1 MRTLQMMGWIA
12 MLGVL
17 ALSCFS
23 SRTESQKETAAT
35 ERVDPETRAM
45 QLMQA
50 NCFTCHN
57 PDLEIELRIAP
68 PMFKIR
74 DHYIDDTIRRES
86 FVRQIVDFV
95 NDPTEER
102 AVMYGAIRNFGL
114 MPRQQF
120 NQRDLKL
127 IAEYLYDNDVSSD
140 AWYAKW
146 DSFQKRQ
153 VPQQMNFSGYEEMGL
168 QLANGTKAQLGSRL
182 LGAIQSKGTAGAVS
196 FCNIEALPLTDSMS
210 KVFQASIRRVSDKP
224 RNPAN
229 SANSRELS
237 TMLKWKG
244 QMEAGEP
251 MSPVTFEKDGMV
263 VGHYPIM
270 TSAMCMQCHGQPGTQ
285 ILQQTQDALSKL
297 YPADQAKGYGPNQLR
312 GIFVVE
318 MSKREKDK

>member
-1 MRTLQMMGWIA
+1 MGWTA
-12 MLGVL
+12 MMAAL
-17 ALSCFS
+17 ALGCFT
-23 SRTESQKETAAT
+23 SRTESQHTTAAT
-35 ERVDPETRAM
+35 EQSDPETRAM
-45 QLMQA
+45 QLLQA

-120 NQRDLKL
+120 NQSDLHF
-127 IAEYLYDNDVSSD
+127 IAGYLYDNDVSSD

-153 VPQQMNFSGYEEMGL
+153 VPQQTNFSSYEEMGL
-168 QLANGTKAQLGSRL
+168 QFANGTKSQLGSKL
-182 LGAIQSKGTAGAVS
+182 LGAIQSKGTVGAIS

-229 SANSRELS
+229 SANSRELA
-237 TMLKWKG
+237 TMLEWKG
-244 QMEAGEP
+244 KMEAGEP
-251 MSPVTFEKDGMV
+251 LSPVTFEKEGKV
-263 VGHYPIM
+263 IGHYPIM

-285 ILQQTQDALSKL
+285 ILQQTQDVLSTL
-297 YPADQAKGYGPNQLR
+297 YPTDRATGYAPNQLR

-318 MSKREKDK
+318 MRKREKDH